1 MEHMDS
7 HSSTRL
13 MRMSEDMNTILRTIP
28 QVINVL
34 ILGLVSFHR
43 NALSLFT
50 QTAYGAPM
58 RRATILPILVT
69 VRDAFVEFLNTV
81 SAVWKESYRFIEQ
94 CYLIMESERLEGFQ
108 QGEQHLH
115 ALRKSHMQAKRI
127 EPLLEGTL
135 DKAEELLASELR
147 GSRSVEHVLGFTK
160 RFFEL
165 SSYRVDVMED
175 LPRRM
180 NIIRRDVRE
189 IMDCLYYLEEE
200 MSRIKML
207 LWDHKL
213 RACIEQG
220 DIKDLLL
227 ETCWSD
233 LALRRRMVRS
243 WIIRSLY
250 KYGSS
255 EIPIDSVH
263 LPAQG
268 RDRQMRDWWNLL
280 SP

>member
-1 MEHMDS
+1 
-7 HSSTRL
+7 
-13 MRMSEDMNTILRTIP
+13 MNTILLTIP

-58 RRATILPILVT
+58 RRETILPILVT
-69 VRDAFVEFLNTV
+69 VRDVSVEFLNAV
-81 SAVWKESYRFIEQ
+81 SAVWKESCRFIEQ

-108 QGEQHLH
+108 RGEQHLH
-115 ALRKSHMQAKRI
+115 ALRKSHLQAKQI
-127 EPLLEGTL
+127 EPLFEGTL

-165 SSYRVDVMED
+165 SFYRVDVLED

-180 NIIRRDVRE
+180 NMIRRDVRE
-189 IMDCLYYLEEE
+189 ILDCLYYLEEE

-213 RACIEQG
+213 WACIERQ
-220 DIKDLLL
+220 DVKDLLL
-227 ETCWSD
+227 ETCSSD
-233 LALRRRMVRS
+233 LALRRRMVRD
-243 WIIRSLY
+243 WIIHSLY
-250 KYGSS
+250 KYGSK

-268 RDRQMRDWWNLL
+268 RDRDMRSWWNFL